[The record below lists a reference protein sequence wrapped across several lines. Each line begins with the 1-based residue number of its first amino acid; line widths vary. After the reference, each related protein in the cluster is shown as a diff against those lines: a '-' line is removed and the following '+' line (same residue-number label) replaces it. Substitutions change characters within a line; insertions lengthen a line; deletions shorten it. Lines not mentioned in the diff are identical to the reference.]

1 MAKTITINIS
11 DIDEKI
17 LYDQLLTTVT
27 KDGVDNEGIKDW
39 HEQASSGKINNAWK
53 KFQQEWTTKLINDSS
68 FTDPI
73 PSNKTDFIAL
83 VTARS
88 DYKNRKTRDDEARA
102 KG

>member
-17 LYDQLLTTVT
+17 LYDQLLKTVSN
-27 KDGVDNEGIKDW
+27 DGVDNEGIKDW
-39 HEQASSGKINNAWK
+39 HEKASNGKINNAWK

-68 FTDPI
+68 FTDAI
-73 PSNKTDFIAL
+73 PSNKTDFVNL

-88 DYKNRKTRDDEARA
+88 DYKTRQEKEDA
-102 KG
+102 K

>member
-53 KFQQEWTTKLINDSS
+53 KFQQEWTTRLMNDET
-68 FTDPI
+68 FNDPI
-73 PSNKTDFIAL
+73 PSNKTDFVNL

-88 DYKNRKTRDDEARA
+88 DYKNRTQREPE
-102 KG
+102 

>member
-1 MAKTITINIS
+1 M
-11 DIDEKI
+11 DDE
-17 LYDQLLTTVT
+17 
-27 KDGVDNEGIKDW
+27 
-39 HEQASSGKINNAWK
+39 
-53 KFQQEWTTKLINDSS
+53 S

-73 PSNKTDFIAL
+73 PSNKTDLITL

>member
-1 MAKTITINIS
+1 MAKTITISIS
-11 DIDEKI
+11 DVDEKI
-17 LYDQLLTTVT
+17 LYNDLLSTVT

-39 HEQASSGKINNAWK
+39 HEKASNGKINNAWK

-73 PSNKTDFIAL
+73 PSNKTDFVNL

-88 DYKNRKTRDDEARA
+88 DYKNRTQREPSE
-102 KG
+102 